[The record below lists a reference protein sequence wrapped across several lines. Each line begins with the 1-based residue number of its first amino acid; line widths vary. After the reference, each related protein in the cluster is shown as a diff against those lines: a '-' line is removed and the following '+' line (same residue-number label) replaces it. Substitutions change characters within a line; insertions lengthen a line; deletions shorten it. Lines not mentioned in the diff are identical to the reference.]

1 MSARADTPDMPQPW
15 WDRLPANV
23 QPRPQQADEP
33 RGRLWRVETIALLLV
48 FALLAT
54 ATVNDLVRQA
64 HINHRLVADLTTW
77 RAYTRHNYKNVSV
90 DQQTLGV
97 SSKHD
102 VVCGNTEPG
111 PPNVKTQVCLVVLGP
126 VDGGRRTVAGGW
138 YLPPN
143 TQDDV
148 QAVRFGCFGPAATGR
163 CPR

>member
-1 MSARADTPDMPQPW
+1 MSARAESPGVPERW
-15 WDRLPANV
+15 WDRLPPRLR
-23 QPRPQQADEP
+23 PRPQQLQEP
-33 RGRLWRVETIALLLV
+33 RGRVWRAETVALLLA

-64 HINHRLVADLTTW
+64 HINHRLVADLATW

-97 SSKHD
+97 SSKRD

-111 PPNVKTQVCLVVLGP
+111 PPNAEKQICLVVRGP
-126 VDGGRRTVAGGW
+126 VAGGRRSVAGGW

-148 QAVRFGCFGPAATGR
+148 QAVRFGCFGPAAIGK